1 MAMKKMKPKNDSI
14 DAAGKVVVG
23 AAKTTVKG
31 VSAAADQAEKFL
43 VAAVKAQADPIKFL
57 KNYMGSKKSSKTFTP
72 GRSMMGPAPRKAVKP
87 NNPASQAK
95 ATKRKER

>member
-1 MAMKKMKPKNDSI
+1 MAMKKMKPKNDTI

-23 AAKTTVKG
+23 ATKTTVKG

-57 KNYMGSKKSSKTFTP
+57 KNYMGSKKSSKTSNF

-87 NNPASQAK
+87 NKPSNQLK
-95 ATKRKER
+95 KK